1 MATVELC
8 IDGSG
13 MIRHQVSRDEVREI
27 LQEPK
32 ALVWITVQR
41 SRESLEELGRAL
53 GFHNLAMED
62 AIDENE
68 RPKATVFTD
77 HVFLLLY
84 SLKHQDDELTQTPI
98 SFFIGKNYLVTVTDE
113 QPAALTE
120 VARRWRSMHAQ
131 IKDKNPGTL
140 AYALIDSIVDDYF
153 PIVDTIGDRLEELE
167 TALVERTSSSSQATI
182 HGLRM
187 DLLQF
192 RRVIAP
198 EREAINVLLRRDI
211 PVFGRH
217 TTDYLED
224 VYDHLLRILDWIET
238 YRDELSNLSDLQ
250 ISVASHQLNQTMRTM
265 TAWSIIF
272 MATTLIAGIYGMN
285 FHYMPELDWH
295 WGYPASLMAMVL
307 LGGGMFIFF
316 RKRGWL

>member
-1 MATVELC
+1 VATVELC

-13 MIRHQVSRDEVREI
+13 AIRHDVSRDEVREI
-27 LQEPK
+27 LRDQK
-32 ALVWITVQR
+32 ALVWITVGR
-41 SRESLEELGRAL
+41 SREEVERLGQTL
-53 GFHNLAMED
+53 GFHNLAIED
-62 AIDENE
+62 ATDENE
-68 RPKATVFTD
+68 RPKATIFTD

-84 SLKHQDDELTQTPI
+84 SLAHRDGEVTQTPI
-98 SFFIGKNYLVTVTDE
+98 SFFIGPNYLVTVTDE
-113 QPAALTE
+113 QPEALTA
-120 VARRWRSMHAQ
+120 VAKRWRSMHEQ
-131 IKDKNPGTL
+131 IRDKNSGTL

-153 PIVDTIGDRLEELE
+153 PIIDAIGERLEDLE
-167 TALVERTSSSSQATI
+167 TALVDRTASRPQGTI
-182 HGLRM
+182 HNLRM
-187 DLLQF
+187 DLLQV

-198 EREAINVLLRRDI
+198 EREAINVLLRRDV

-224 VYDHLLRILDWIET
+224 VYDHLLRILDWVET

-285 FHYMPELDWH
+285 FHYMPELDWRL
-295 WGYPASLMAMVL
+295 GYPASLLGMLL
-307 LGGGMFIFF
+307 LGGGMFVFF
-316 RKRGWL
+316 RRRDWL

>member
-1 MATVELC
+1 VATVELC

-13 MIRHQVSRDEVREI
+13 TIRHDVSRDEVREV
-27 LQEPK
+27 LKEPK

-41 SRESLEELGRAL
+41 SREKLEELGRAL
-53 GFHNLAMED
+53 GFHNLAIED
-62 AIDENE
+62 ATDENE

-84 SLKHQDDELTQTPI
+84 SLSQQGDTLTQTPI

-113 QPAALTE
+113 HPESLTD
-120 VARRWRSMHAQ
+120 VAKRWRSMHTQ

-153 PIVDTIGDRLEELE
+153 PMVDTIGDRLEELE
-167 TALVERTSSSSQATI
+167 TALVERTASRPQASI

-187 DLLQF
+187 DLLQL

-198 EREAINVLLRRDI
+198 EREAINVLLRRDV

-285 FHYMPELDWH
+285 FHYMPELGWH
-295 WGYPASLMAMVL
+295 FGYPASLMAMVL
-307 LGGGMFIFF
+307 LGGGMFLFF